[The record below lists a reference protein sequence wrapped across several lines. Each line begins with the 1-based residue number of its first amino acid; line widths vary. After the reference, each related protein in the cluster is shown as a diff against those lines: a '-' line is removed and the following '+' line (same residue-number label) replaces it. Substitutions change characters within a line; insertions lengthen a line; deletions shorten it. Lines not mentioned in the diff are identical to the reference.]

1 VGADLDLSVYLV
13 IGARNGNPRGMR
25 ATVEAAL
32 AGGVSAVQLRD
43 KQASGRE
50 LMALAAELLD
60 VLDGTD
66 VPLLIND
73 RLDIALASGAHGV
86 HLGQSD
92 LDVHRARQLAGP
104 ELVIGLSAS
113 RPEEIADVH
122 ALPDGTV
129 DYLGIGPVFP
139 TTTKADA
146 RPALGLAQLAAIRA
160 STPLPCVGIGGI
172 TTSNADSVW
181 ATGVDGLAVVSA
193 IGDAPDPHVAAV
205 ALRGARP

>member
-1 VGADLDLSVYLV
+1 VVLDLSVYLV
-13 IGARNGNPRGMR
+13 IGARDAGPRGVR

-60 VLDGTD
+60 ILGGTG
-66 VPLLIND
+66 VPLLVND

-92 LDVHRARQLAGP
+92 LAVRCARRLAGP
-104 ELVIGLSAS
+104 EFVIGLSAS

-122 ALPDGTV
+122 SLASGTV

-139 TTTKADA
+139 TSTKLDA
-146 RPALGLAQLAAIRA
+146 RAAVGLTALAALCA
-160 STPLPCVGIGGI
+160 STALPCVGIGGI
-172 TTSNADSVW
+172 NAHNAASVW
-181 ATGVDGLAVVSA
+181 AAGVDGLAVVSA
-193 IGDAPDPHVAAV
+193 IGDAPDPRAA
-205 ALRGARP
+205 AADLRGARP

>member
-1 VGADLDLSVYLV
+1 MVLDLSVYLV
-13 IGARNGNPRGMR
+13 IGARDAGPRGVR

-32 AGGVSAVQLRD
+32 AGGVSAVHLRD

-60 VLDGTD
+60 ILGDTD
-66 VPLLIND
+66 VPLLVND

-92 LDVHRARQLAGP
+92 LDVRRARRLAGP
-104 ELVIGLSAS
+104 EFVIGLSAS

-122 ALPDGTV
+122 SLASGTV

-139 TTTKADA
+139 TTTKLDA
-146 RPALGLAQLAAIRA
+146 RASLGLAELAALCA
-160 STPLPCVGIGGI
+160 STALPCVGIGGI
-172 TTSNADSVW
+172 NARNAASVW

-193 IGDAPDPHVAAV
+193 IGEAPDPCAA
-205 ALRGARP
+205 AADLRGARP